1 MKEKKELQM
10 ARERPEKLVGVKRVH
25 HPGSRKK
32 SKQKYSKLPRKESE
46 KKVLEKERK

>member
-1 MKEKKELQM
+1 MKEKKELEM
-10 ARERPEKLVGVKRVH
+10 ARERPEKLVGGMRVH
-25 HPGSRKK
+25 YPGSREK